1 MPTVKVLKE
10 TVRSTPEISTAVN
23 AYMITGSMKIIPND
37 GDYTILEAF
46 GIDSNILKLY
56 NQVKGSTIE
65 NAEGVV
71 EVDIAVL
78 DEVWEDEKLI
88 KDTFA
93 SKIKGN
99 KALLYVGYKDDQ
111 SYTPCND
118 TLLRKMVDRFGVEG
132 FYLTL
137 DTSSRKI
144 WGYALDK
151 AEILALSKANL
162 EAWMDERGIDKLMK
176 DFETATKT
184 KMQTFVV
191 DYYYL

>member
-10 TVRSTPEISTAVN
+10 TVRSIPEISTAVN

-56 NQVKGSTIE
+56 NQVKDSTIE

-71 EVDIAVL
+71 EVDIAIL
-78 DEVWEDEKLI
+78 DEVWEGEKLVKDMFATKI
-88 KDTFA
+88 KD
-93 SKIKGN
+93 SKALIYTGN
-99 KALLYVGYKDDQ
+99 KVGD
-111 SYTPCND
+111 SHSPCSD
-118 TLLRKMVDRFGVEG
+118 ALLRKMVDRFGVEG

-144 WGYALDK
+144 WGYDVDK
-151 AEILALSKANL
+151 AEVLSMLKADL
-162 EAWMDERGIDKLMK
+162 ETWMIERGIDKLMST
-176 DFETATKT
+176 FSTATKT
-184 KMQTFVV
+184 KLQTFVIE
-191 DYYYL
+191 YYYL